1 MNGDLEEV
9 RVGVGDMGERAAQR
23 PWGRSTAVVDQSV
36 GQPGW
41 SPRSQDLEEGV
52 TEGTG
57 GQITQG
63 LVNMARMPREGFGQG
78 DGMIPLGLHRVL
90 WQL

>member
-9 RVGVGDMGERAAQR
+9 RVSVGDMGKRAAQR
-23 PWGRSTAVVDQSV
+23 PWGRSMAVVDQSV
-36 GQPGW
+36 DQPGW
-41 SPRSQDLEEGV
+41 RPRSQDSEEGV

-63 LVNMARMPREGFGQG
+63 LVNTARTPA
-78 DGMIPLGLHRVL
+78 LTL
-90 WQL
+90 